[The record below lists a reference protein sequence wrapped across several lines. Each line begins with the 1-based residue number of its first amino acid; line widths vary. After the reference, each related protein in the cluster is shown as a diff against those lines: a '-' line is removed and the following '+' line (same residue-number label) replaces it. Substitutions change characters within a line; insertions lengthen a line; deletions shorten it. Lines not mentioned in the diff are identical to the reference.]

1 MNVLGKA
8 ESLVRV
14 EEDTGPVTIAAA
26 VMIVPCPCALCLTSE
41 DFPWKVEGASFQCP
55 TYLSAASCRKPSAI
69 NSPLPPRNSCKEAWA
84 LAPVLRSLAT

>member
-26 VMIVPCPCALCLTSE
+26 VMIVPCPCASCLTSE
-41 DFPWKVEGASFQCP
+41 DFPWK
-55 TYLSAASCRKPSAI
+55 
-69 NSPLPPRNSCKEAWA
+69 
-84 LAPVLRSLAT
+84 